1 MNNGRNIAAA
11 LEEWRGI
18 LGDGALTHHHAA
30 LEAAGRTTFAAGH
43 APVAVL
49 CPQDRDQVAA
59 CVRAAALHGVPLY
72 PVSRG
77 RNWGFG
83 SKACPRPGMA
93 LMDLGAM
100 DRITG
105 FDADLGTLCLQP
117 GTSFA
122 QVDRFLRRQK
132 ARFYLPA
139 IGGAAQ
145 SSVIGNA
152 LERGEAFGPGGD
164 RAGETYDLEMVLGTG
179 EIVHSAFSRFR
190 AEGAAFQRLAQAH
203 KRAIG
208 PNLDGLVQQGNFAIV
223 TGATVALTPLP
234 EFTISLVGRIGTSDK
249 LPAAIHALRSLLR
262 EDIVAPYAMSIWN
275 QCKILARDALF
286 REVPAS
292 ALSRDALDS
301 WSVSMVLT
309 APNAMMAEAR
319 TRTAGM
325 VLNGL
330 LEETQIL
337 RDRDEKGERIPTIL
351 TGTPD
356 DRNLRSLYWRKDH
369 APENE
374 DYDPDRD
381 RCGVLWLCPA
391 IPFTG
396 EDVVRAVKIMNEAAF
411 DFGFEPNIGLHALS
425 HRCFN
430 AFLALVYDRD
440 APGEDERAMA
450 CHDRAAEELI
460 AAGYLPYRQGLQGI
474 PAMPEDDAAGAFG
487 AIKRALDPHGIIAPG
502 RYEGFQGAR
511 HGKGG

>member
-1 MNNGRNIAAA
+1 MNGRRNVAGAKEA
-11 LEEWRGI
+11 WRDI
-18 LGDGALTHHHAA
+18 LGAEGFIDNEEA
-30 LEAAGRTTFAAGH
+30 LEAAARTTFAAGH
-43 APVAVL
+43 APVVIL
-49 CPQDRDQVAA
+49 RPENRDQVAG
-59 CVRAAALHGVPLY
+59 CVAVAGRCKVPVY

-83 SKACPRPGMA
+83 SRACPRPGMA
-93 LMDLGAM
+93 LMDLSRM
-100 DRITG
+100 DRIVD
-105 FDADLGTLCLQP
+105 FDADLGTLRLQP

-122 QVDRFLRRQK
+122 QVDDYLRRHN

-179 EIVHSAFSRFR
+179 QIVHSAFSRFR
-190 AEGAAFQRLAQAH
+190 AEGTAFQRLARAH

-208 PNLDGLVQQGNFAIV
+208 PNTDGLVQQGNIAIV
-223 TGATVALTPLP
+223 TEATVALTPLP
-234 EFTISLVGRIGTSDK
+234 EFTISLMGRIGDSGR
-249 LPAAIHALRSLLR
+249 LPAAIHALRTLLR
-262 EDIVAPYAMSIWN
+262 EDVVAPYAMSIWN
-275 QCKILARDALF
+275 QCKILARDA
-286 REVPAS
+286 RCGDVPPDG
-292 ALSRDALDS
+292 LSRNALDT
-301 WSVSMVLT
+301 WWVSMVLT

-325 VLNGL
+325 LLNGL
-330 LEETQIL
+330 LEDTQIV
-337 RDRDEKGERIPTIL
+337 RDHDEAGKRIPTIL

-369 APENE
+369 VPDDA
-374 DYDPDRD
+374 DCDPDRD

-391 IPFTG
+391 VPFTG
-396 EDVVRAVKIMNEAAF
+396 EDVAQAVKIMNESAF
-411 DFGFEPNIGLHALS
+411 DYGFEPNIGLHAIS

-440 APGEDERAMA
+440 VPGEDERAMA
-450 CHDRAAEELI
+450 CHDQAAERLI
-460 AAGYLPYRQGLQGI
+460 AAGYLPYRQGLQGV
-474 PAMPEDDAAGAFG
+474 PGMPDDDAGAVFR
-487 AIKRALDPHGIIAPG
+487 AIKRALDPEGIIAPG

-511 HGKGG
+511 HGKGV